1 MRRRHRRRRPR
12 RGGRFLPRDDRAHR
26 APRSRPHLRD
36 PPRAVGTARPARL
49 LGRSRP
55 GDPSGYRGGS
65 DEDQRIHLPE
75 HTVHRRDPRVL
86 RGEPARR
93 GLPQIP
99 RGGPGCAPGWRRG
112 AVAPVRAEGARVSKP
127 KRLGQILDLLAEKH
141 EVSVQELVDTLGI
154 SPATARR
161 DLDGLAEQQ
170 LLTRTRG
177 GAMAHAIAFDLPVRY
192 RDQRNAPQK
201 AAIAHAVSAMIPHGS
216 IIGLSGGTTTTAVA
230 EALMG
235 RPDVLES
242 TGSPSLTVVTIG
254 VNIATQLAM
263 RRQIRTVIAG
273 GVVTPRSYEA
283 IGPYAEAVIKGVT
296 LDYAIVGTDGID
308 EVHGATSQDD
318 HEAQV

>member
-1 MRRRHRRRRPR
+1 M
-12 RGGRFLPRDDRAHR
+12 
-26 APRSRPHLRD
+26 
-36 PPRAVGTARPARL
+36 
-49 LGRSRP
+49 
-55 GDPSGYRGGS
+55 
-65 DEDQRIHLPE
+65 
-75 HTVHRRDPRVL
+75 
-86 RGEPARR
+86 
-93 GLPQIP
+93 
-99 RGGPGCAPGWRRG
+99 
-112 AVAPVRAEGARVSKP
+112 SKQ
-127 KRLGQILDLLAEKH
+127 KRMGQILDLLAEKQ

-192 RDQRNAPQK
+192 RDQRNASQK
-201 AAIAHAVSAMIPHGS
+201 SVIAHAVSAMIPHGS

-230 EALMG
+230 EALMA

-263 RRQIRTVIAG
+263 RPQIRTVIAG
-273 GVVTPRSYEA
+273 GVVNPRSYEA

-296 LDYAIVGTDGID
+296 LDYANVGTDGID

-318 HEAQV
+318 HEAQVTKLMMSRAAKTILVADSTKFDRRAFATVGGPEEFATVVTDRGVSEDQLERFTRRGFDIKIADSP